1 MSSNTGIAVQI
12 TYSSSVDFDLALLNS
27 GGGYIDLSTN
37 SGTTDDV
44 TSNGTSV
51 GGSSLYIWVD
61 RYSGTGQY
69 TMQIWIF
76 STGSSGGG
84 GGGSGGGHDAGTG
97 TDAGGSISNA
107 MSLNATNMSFW
118 GDVTYST
125 DSVSYTHLTLPTIC
139 SV

>member
-1 MSSNTGIAVQI
+1 M
-12 TYSSSVDFDLALLNS
+12 NS

-51 GGSSLYIWVD
+51 GGNSVYIWVD
-61 RYSGTGQY
+61 HYSGTAQY

-84 GGGSGGGHDAGTG
+84 GGGAGSGNNGHDAGTG
-97 TDAGGSISNA
+97 NDAGNSQASA
-107 MSLNATNMSFW
+107 MLINATNVSFW

-125 DSVSYTHLTLPTIC
+125 DTDDYLSLIHI
-139 SV
+139 